1 MTAFTFAHAVYD
13 CITAIYG
20 FRQDW
25 AREQPLCAFTGYV
38 LVISAAGTH
47 HAHLVEALSRLFFT
61 VFFKRK
67 FLQTYRVHWCLIIGN
82 WLFTTL
88 APILPFFYEYGYS
101 YEEESRLCY
110 PTTKQFTTSM
120 YLIVVGYVTPL
131 SLTLVIYFIIWH
143 TARMSLR
150 RTMNRDENNGTRL
163 MPHAKREMKLA
174 RNLLIAQAPIFL
186 SVARET
192 TFINSIDVIRKLEKD
207 VEDGHFRPT
216 TKFVTMDVT
225 DLYTMIPRQG
235 TLEAL
240 VGFCMKHS
248 KNNRI
253 GTLYIDHIMK
263 IARLI
268 LDTNYFAYYDK
279 YYKQIRGGAMGS
291 AFTQVLANIY
301 MYEWEQDL
309 IKYQK
314 SKNEIYGRY
323 IDDIL
328 MTTNEPEHK
337 ICQILDKENNKN
349 VNIKINYQI
358 GISVDFL
365 DVTIQNVNNRL
376 RTVLYHKLAAE
387 PYILPFTSEHPRH
400 ILRNIPCTAI
410 LRAAKICSDVNDFN
424 VEQHNIMTSLLL
436 NGYPPKCID
445 KCFQHFFKL
454 NAATSVLT
462 DLNERTY
469 QHLHQKLLRQP
480 TRREKQLNVRLIDLI
495 EAPTVLQSKIWDK
508 SIMYSRYPYNF
519 TVLAVYPNNFTIG
532 GNKILLNITTN

>member
-323 IDDIL
+323 IDDIF

-424 VEQHNIMTSLLL
+424 VEQHNIMISLLL

-480 TRREKQLNVRLIDLI
+480 TRREKQLNIRLIDLI

>member
-1 MTAFTFAHAVYD
+1 
-13 CITAIYG
+13 
-20 FRQDW
+20 
-25 AREQPLCAFTGYV
+25 
-38 LVISAAGTH
+38 
-47 HAHLVEALSRLFFT
+47 
-61 VFFKRK
+61 
-67 FLQTYRVHWCLIIGN
+67 
-82 WLFTTL
+82 
-88 APILPFFYEYGYS
+88 
-101 YEEESRLCY
+101 
-110 PTTKQFTTSM
+110 
-120 YLIVVGYVTPL
+120 
-131 SLTLVIYFIIWH
+131 
-143 TARMSLR
+143 
-150 RTMNRDENNGTRL
+150 MNRDENNGTRL

-174 RNLLIAQAPIFL
+174 RNLLIAQGLFIYGGTPYLILVIWQKVAPQAPPPESLYLIAADFISLSITLLIIVHLVMNKEMKDALINYLKKYQQRIYPKIAPIFL

-291 AFTQVLANIY
+291 AFTRVLANIY

-323 IDDIL
+323 IDDIF

-424 VEQHNIMTSLLL
+424 VEQHNIMISLLL

-480 TRREKQLNVRLIDLI
+480 TRREKQLNIRLIDLI